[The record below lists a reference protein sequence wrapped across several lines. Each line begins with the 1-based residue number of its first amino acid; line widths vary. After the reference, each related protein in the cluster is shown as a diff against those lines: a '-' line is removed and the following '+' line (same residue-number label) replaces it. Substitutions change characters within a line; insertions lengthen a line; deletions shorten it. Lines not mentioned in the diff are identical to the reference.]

1 MLISEFAKATGMTVD
16 TIRFYI
22 AKGLLTPHVGRKGGS
37 RPYQIFSQVD
47 VTTALMIKLQKSLG
61 YSIREIVDINAGYH
75 VQPVS
80 PQATIRAL
88 KQQIDK
94 LEEKQKN
101 LQSALLFLRDKLQW
115 VESGMPEDAPHAEKY
130 LCQQR

>member
-22 AKGLLTPHVGRKGGS
+22 AKGLLTPQAGRKGGS
-37 RPYQIFSQVD
+37 RPYQMFSQVD

-61 YSIREIVDINAGYH
+61 YSIREIAEINAGYR
-75 VQPVS
+75 QQSAS
-80 PQATIRAL
+80 PQATITAL
-88 KQQIDK
+88 KQQIAK

-101 LQSALLFLRDKLQW
+101 MHSVLLFLHDKLQW
-115 VESGMPEDAPHAEKY
+115 VESGMPEDYLHAERY
-130 LCQQR
+130 FCQ